1 MSLSLK
7 QYLEKITNGSINPKE
22 ILDSYLDTID
32 NDKLWA
38 YLRKEDKYANAV
50 FEKVKNWILKW
61 APIAVKD
68 NFMIEWTVST
78 CASKILK
85 DYVSPY
91 TATCIKNLEKNWGIV
106 IWKTNMDEFAMW
118 GSTENSGYGITLN
131 PYGTNRIP
139 GGTSGWSAVAVANDM
154 CLAALGSDTGWS
166 VRQPASMCWVIWFKP
181 TYGRIS
187 RYGVQSMAS
196 SLDQVGIFAKT
207 IEDTEIMLN
216 AIMWYDEKDSQSNK
230 KSDEKIDTNVNL
242 KWAKIAVVKEL
253 LWDWLEEN
261 VRIRFMETLELLKA
275 NGAEIEEISLP
286 ILKYG
291 IAIYYTLMPAEVS
304 TNLARFDGIR
314 FGIQKE
320 TMDENNIKEYY
331 TKIRSEGFG
340 EEAKRRILLWT
351 YVLSSANYE
360 GYYLKAQKAR
370 KLLKSEMYNILNT
383 YDLLLSPT
391 SPEVAREIGT
401 KNNDPLKMYLAD
413 LYTIPANLAEVPAI
427 SIPMWLVE
435 DKWEMMPIGLHM
447 IANKWEEWKL
457 LGIGKHIEKLLNEKF
472 NK

>member
-7 QYLEKITNGSINPKE
+7 EYLAKIADGSLNPKE
-22 ILDSYLDTID
+22 NLAAYLKKID

-38 YLRKEDKYANAV
+38 YLRKEDTYANTV
-50 FEKVKNWILKW
+50 FGKVENWRLKW

-68 NFMIEWTVST
+68 NFMIKWTVST

-85 DYVSPY
+85 DYISPY

-106 IWKTNMDEFAMW
+106 IGKTNMDEFAMW
-118 GSTENSGYGITLN
+118 WSTENSGIQITVN
-131 PYGTNRIP
+131 PYGKNRIP
-139 GGTSGWSAVAVANDM
+139 GWSSGGSAVAVATDM

-166 VRQPASMCWVIWFKP
+166 VRQPASMCWIVWMKP

-196 SLDQVGIFAKT
+196 SLDQVGIFAKS
-207 IEDTEIMLN
+207 IDDTEIMLN
-216 AIMWYDEKDSQSNK
+216 AIMGYDEKDSQSNK
-230 KSDEKIDTNVNL
+230 KADEKIDTNKDL

-253 LWDWLEEN
+253 LWEWLEEN
-261 VRIRFMETLELLKA
+261 VRIKFMETLELLKA
-275 NGAEIEEISLP
+275 NWAEIEEISLP

-314 FGIQKE
+314 FGLQSE
-320 TMDENNIKEYY
+320 TMNEDTIKEYY

-360 GYYLKAQKAR
+360 WYYIKAQKAR
-370 KLLKSEMYNILNT
+370 ELLKSEMYKVLNK

-457 LGIGKHIEKLLNEKF
+457 LGIGRDIEKLI
-472 NK
+472 NKKNW

>member
-1 MSLSLK
+1 MTLT
-7 QYLEKITNGSINPKE
+7 LEKYIKSVEEGKINPKE
-22 ILDSYLDTID
+22 NLKEYLSKIENDSR
-32 NDKLWA
+32 WA
-38 YLRKEDKYANAV
+38 YLRKEEDYANTI
-50 FEKVKNWILKW
+50 FESTIIWKLKW

-68 NFMIEWTVST
+68 NFMIEWTIST

-91 TATCIKNLEKNWGIV
+91 TATCIKNLERNGWIV
-106 IWKTNMDEFAMW
+106 IGKTNMDEFAMG
-118 GSTENSGYGITLN
+118 GSTENSGIQKTIN
-131 PYGTNRIP
+131 PYGKNRVP
-139 GGTSGWSAVAVANDM
+139 GGSSGWSAVAVATNM
-154 CLAALGSDTGWS
+154 CIAALGSDTGWS
-166 VRQPASMCWVIWFKP
+166 VRQPASMCGIVGMKP

-207 IEDTEIMLN
+207 VKDAEIMLN
-216 AIMWYDEKDSQSNK
+216 NIMWYDPKDSQSNK
-230 KSDEKIDTNVNL
+230 KADEKIDTNRQL
-242 KWAKIAVVKEL
+242 KWTKIAVITEL
-253 LWDWLEEN
+253 LWEWLEEN
-261 VRIRFMETLELLKA
+261 VRERFMKTLELLKE

-304 TNLARFDGIR
+304 TNLARFDWIR
-314 FGIQKE
+314 FGLQGE
-320 TMDENNIKEYY
+320 TMDEWNIKEYY
-331 TKIRSEGFG
+331 TKIRSQGFG

-360 GYYLKAQKAR
+360 GYYIKAQKAR
-370 KLLKSEMYNILNT
+370 ELLKSEMYKILDK

-391 SPEVAREIGT
+391 SPEVAREINS

-413 LYTIPANLAEVPAI
+413 LYTIPANLAELPAI
-427 SIPMWLVE
+427 SIPMWLVK
-435 DKWEMMPIGLHM
+435 DKWDMMPIWLHM

-457 LGIGKHIEKLLNEKF
+457 LWLGKHIEKILDENF